1 MAARLWGA
9 LLAADIVFAAL
20 VAAALSHQHA
30 MPPILSLT
38 IGLAVLPGLPALIVL
53 VASLLR
59 AAVAGADAAERRPGP
74 LLRALITEWF
84 DFDRAILAIIAVP
97 WLDRRARG
105 APSAGRRARSG
116 ARRCARP
123 VLLIHGI
130 LCNRGIWRTWFRP
143 LDTAG
148 FGPVRTIDL
157 EPLLGDL
164 DFHART
170 VAQALEDL
178 QRECE
183 GARVS
188 IVAHSMGGL
197 VARAALRRAGPDVI
211 RDIVTI
217 ASPHHGT
224 ALARWSPSRP
234 ARQMRPGSPWL
245 RALAALETHEV
256 PITSLYSAQDNLVV
270 PARSAVLE
278 GARALEFAG
287 VGHMGLL
294 FRRACIDAA
303 IIALGA
309 AANG

>member
-9 LLAADIVFAAL
+9 LLAADILFAAL
-20 VAAALSHQHA
+20 VAAVLWHQHA
-30 MPPILSLT
+30 LPPIWSLA
-38 IGLAVLPGLPALIVL
+38 IGLAMLPAPPALIVL
-53 VASLLR
+53 VAALLR
-59 AAVAGADAAERRPGP
+59 AAMAGGDAAERRPGP

-84 DFDRAILAIIAVP
+84 DFDRAILGIIAVP
-97 WLDRRARG
+97 WLERRDRDP
-105 APSAGRRARSG
+105 PSAGRPVRS
-116 ARRCARP
+116 CAPPCGRP

-143 LDTAG
+143 LDSAG
-148 FGPVRTIDL
+148 FGPVRAVDL

-164 DFHART
+164 DAHART
-170 VAQALEDL
+170 VAQTLEEL
-178 QRECE
+178 QRECA

-224 ALARWSPSRP
+224 ALARWSLSRP

-245 RALAALETHEV
+245 RALAALETPEV

-270 PARSAVLE
+270 PARSAVLD
-278 GARALEFAG
+278 GARAREFAG

-294 FRRACIDAA
+294 FRRACVDAA
-303 IIALGA
+303 ISALGA
-309 AANG
+309 PANG